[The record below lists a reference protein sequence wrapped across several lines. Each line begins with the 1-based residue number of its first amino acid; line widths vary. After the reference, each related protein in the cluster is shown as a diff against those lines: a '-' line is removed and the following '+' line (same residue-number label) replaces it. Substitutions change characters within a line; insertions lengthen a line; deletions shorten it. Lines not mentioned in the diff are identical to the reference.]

1 MRARYSNWDDTQGDP
16 LGPDVDVG
24 EVLEEMSEDLLSG
37 FSADSSL
44 DWLYRRGMSGRFS
57 GLDSL
62 MNRVRAARARAEEQ
76 IDLSG
81 PLARVKERLDDVVA
95 TERAELARRIED
107 DARMKEAILDALP
120 PHPAGAI
127 RELMSYNFESSEAR
141 AKFEALVEELQQ
153 EVLDSY
159 FRNLSGSM
167 RNISPEDVAR
177 LKDMLA
183 ELNAMIEADARG
195 DPYDFDGFMERYG
208 DFFPENPRNLKEL
221 LEIMARRAAAMSRL
235 MASLSPEQRQELAD
249 LASAVLDDL
258 DLAFQVDQ
266 LTNNLRELMPNLPW
280 DEPSDAWGDQTMP
293 MSQTIDVLERVGEYE
308 ELEQTLS
315 GDYPGASIE
324 DIDED
329 KIRRALDDDAVADVR
344 RLKEIERALER
355 AGVLNRR
362 RGRLELTARGAR
374 LLGERALTR
383 LLERIRR
390 EPSHRAR
397 GGGAEP
403 TWQTRRWS
411 FGDTDPISIERTV
424 YNAVAR
430 SGTGKEVALMPD
442 DFEVVETET
451 RPRTAT
457 ALLLDLSFSM
467 PLRGHWLPA
476 KRMALA
482 LHALIEGK
490 YPQDSLHLIGFS
502 DYARKLRPEELAQEG
517 WERVQGTNMQ
527 HAFIL
532 ARRVLAGDPRPTKQV
547 IMVTDGEPTAHLD
560 GDHALFNWPPIPE
573 TIEKTLREAMR
584 LARSA
589 ISINVFMLEETDGL
603 LAFMHRLAHLT
614 GGKTYLTDHSEIGVN
629 VMREYL
635 GGRTHDRVGI

>member
-1 MRARYSNWDDTQGDP
+1 VRSRYSHWDGTQGDP
-16 LGPDVDVG
+16 LGPDIDVG
-24 EVLEEMSEDLLSG
+24 EVLDEMSEDLLSG

-44 DWLYRRGMSGRFS
+44 EWLYRRGMSGRFS

-76 IDLSG
+76 TDLSG
-81 PLARVKERLDDVVA
+81 PLARVKEKLDEVIA
-95 TERAELARRIED
+95 TERAELARRLED
-107 DARMKEAILDALP
+107 EARIKEAMLDALP
-120 PHPAGAI
+120 GHPAGAI
-127 RELMSYNFESSEAR
+127 KELTNYEFASSTAK
-141 AKFEALVEELQQ
+141 AKFDALIEELQQ

-167 RNISPEDVAR
+167 RNISPEDIAR

-208 DFFPENPRNLKEL
+208 DFFPENPRTLQEL

-235 MASLSPEQRQELAD
+235 MASLSPEQREELAE

-266 LTNNLRELMPNLPW
+266 LTNNLRRLLPNLPW
-280 DEPSDAWGDQTMP
+280 DEPSDAWGEDAMP
-293 MSQTIDVLERVGEYE
+293 MSQTIDALERISEYE
-308 ELEQTLS
+308 ELEQTLA

-329 KIRRALDDDAVADVR
+329 KIRRTLDEDAVTDLR
-344 RLKEIERALER
+344 RLKEIERTLEQ

-362 RGRLELTARGAR
+362 GGRLELTARGAR
-374 LLGERALTR
+374 LLGERTLTR

-397 GGGAEP
+397 GGQAEP
-403 TWQTRRWS
+403 TWQTRAWE
-411 FGDTDPISIERTV
+411 FGDSDPISIERTV
-424 YNAVAR
+424 YNAVVR
-430 SGTGKEVALMPD
+430 SGPGKHVRLHPD

-482 LHALIEGK
+482 LNALIDGK

-502 DYARKLRPEELAQEG
+502 DYARKLRPEELAQEA

-532 ARRVLAGDPRPTKQV
+532 ARRLLADDPRPIKQV

-560 GDHALFNWPPIPE
+560 GEYAQFNWPPIPE
-573 TIEKTLREAMR
+573 TIEKTLREAMH
-584 LARSA
+584 LARSG
-589 ISINVFMLEETDGL
+589 ISINVFMLEETPGL

-614 GGKTYLTDHSEIGVN
+614 GGKTYITDHSEIGVN

-635 GGRTHDRVGI
+635 GGRAA